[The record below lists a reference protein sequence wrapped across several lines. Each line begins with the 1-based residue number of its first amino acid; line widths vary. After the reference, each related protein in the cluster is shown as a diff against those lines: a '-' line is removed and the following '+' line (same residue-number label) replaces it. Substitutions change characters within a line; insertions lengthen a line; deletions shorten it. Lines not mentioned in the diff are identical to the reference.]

1 VETQARE
8 IQEALE
14 KEGWKL
20 TDKERPIS
28 ETYWWVWE
36 FWHFQR
42 NNQKIILSFLID
54 PQASELKNKN
64 NVWAVKASIAGPE
77 GYGDPSQIAQI
88 DIGRNWKRELPKFVV
103 DICSSEK

>member
-28 ETYWWVWE
+28 ETYWWV
-36 FWHFQR
+36 
-42 NNQKIILSFLID
+42 
-54 PQASELKNKN
+54 
-64 NVWAVKASIAGPE
+64 
-77 GYGDPSQIAQI
+77 
-88 DIGRNWKRELPKFVV
+88 
-103 DICSSEK
+103 